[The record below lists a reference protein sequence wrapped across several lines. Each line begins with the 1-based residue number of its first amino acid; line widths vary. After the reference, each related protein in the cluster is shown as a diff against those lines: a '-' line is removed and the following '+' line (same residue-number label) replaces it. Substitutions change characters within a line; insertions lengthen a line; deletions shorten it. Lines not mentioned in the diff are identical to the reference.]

1 MLVIGAG
8 PAGLMAART
17 AAEAGADVIVIDENT
32 EIGGRLLSETEE
44 VGGKPGD
51 VWAGEMRE
59 KLAAMDNVRI
69 MTRTTV
75 TGVYDDLNFGAL
87 GARGPAPAPRA
98 RPAARNAFWRIRAKT
113 AVLAARRAGAAHR
126 FSR

>member
-1 MLVIGAG
+1 
-8 PAGLMAART
+8 MAART

-59 KLAAMDNVRI
+59 K
-69 MTRTTV
+69 TRRD
-75 TGVYDDLNFGAL
+75 GQ
-87 GARGPAPAPRA
+87 
-98 RPAARNAFWRIRAKT
+98 RPDHDPDHGH
-113 AVLAARRAGAAHR
+113 RRL
-126 FSR
+126 